1 MYSFIYVYMYIYIYI
16 HISTLIM
23 GASCVS
29 CVQVK
34 SHPSHKLTEQKMWK
48 KADWDNRT
56 DMIW

>member
-1 MYSFIYVYMYIYIYI
+1 MYICIYIYI

-34 SHPSHKLTEQKMWK
+34 SHPSRKLTEQKLWK
-48 KADWDNRT
+48 KTDWDNRT
-56 DMIW
+56 EMIW